1 MAKHKHPDEA
11 TKRNTRFIVV
21 VSLICILL
29 ILLLS
34 ILFPSSTGSQT
45 EPATEATTEEISTST
60 DPKTGFTKVAGK
72 VYRFEEDGTC
82 HTGWY
87 RINDD
92 VYCFNKDGVLVTGWY
107 IANGHTYYFN
117 EDGILQ
123 TNQWIEDR
131 YVGEQGYILK
141 NTVTPDGKYVDANGV
156 RNDKVS
162 LATSREGLTELKGN
176 LEDMIEHYSGSWS
189 VYVKDIN
196 RNEYLSINNIQYFSA
211 SMIKLF
217 CAAAAYD
224 LIEQGTLE
232 EDETVTRLM
241 REMISVSD
249 NDAFNLMVMKCAP
262 DGSHI
267 TGRGIIQEYI
277 NENGYNNT
285 TITSILVPTKYKA
298 PSSPGRNYTSVIDCG
313 LLLERIYKGQCVSP
327 EASGKFLNLLLD
339 QTHVNKIPAGLPE
352 GTKCANKTGDTDE
365 VQHDAAIVY
374 SPNGVYIL
382 CVMSSGCGSAISN
395 IQTISKT
402 VYEYFNPE
410 EQGTGQIEIQGTEQ
424 GAGQIE
430 IQRAE
435 QETEQT
441 ETQETKQIKI
451 QKAD

>member
-1 MAKHKHPDEA
+1 MAKHTHPDEA

-45 EPATEATTEEISTST
+45 EPTTEATTEEISTST
-60 DPKTGFTKVAGK
+60 DPKTGFTKVEGK
-72 VYRFEEDGTC
+72 VYRFEEDGTL

-123 TNQWIEDR
+123 TNQWVEDR
-131 YVGEQGYILK
+131 YVGDEGYILK
-141 NTVTPDGKYVDANGV
+141 NTITPDGKYVDANGV

-162 LATSREGLTELKGN
+162 LATSREGLTELKSN

-189 VYVKDIN
+189 VYVKDIDS
-196 RNEYLSINNIQYFSA
+196 NEYLSINDAQYYSA

-224 LIEQGTLE
+224 LIDQGTLE

-267 TGRGIIQEYI
+267 TGRGVIQEYI
-277 NENGYNNT
+277 NENGYSNT

-298 PSSPGRNYTSVIDCG
+298 PSSPGRNSTSAIDCG

-327 EASGKFLNLLLD
+327 EASEKFLNLLLD
-339 QTHVNKIPAGLPE
+339 QTHVGKIPAGLPE

-365 VQHDAAIVY
+365 VQHDGAIVY

-395 IQTISKT
+395 IQTVSKT

-410 EQGTGQIEIQGTEQ
+410 EATTEQIEIQRAEQ
-424 GAGQIE
+424 QTGQIE

-435 QETEQT
+435 QEAGQT